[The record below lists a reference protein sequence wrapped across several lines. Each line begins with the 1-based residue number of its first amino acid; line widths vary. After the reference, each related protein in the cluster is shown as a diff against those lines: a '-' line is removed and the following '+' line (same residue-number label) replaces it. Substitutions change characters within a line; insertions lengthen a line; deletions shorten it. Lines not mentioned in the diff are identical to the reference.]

1 MPRLSAE
8 YKKRARELI
17 IENLDRF
24 IKRYFDDD
32 RNLITKYNDY
42 KRRYGVIEKENDEI
56 KLFITV
62 SRTTFPVCNHRDKY
76 FEDFVA
82 TIFANVNGIDV
93 VCRVNLKWKNNI
105 IGGQIVSQFGEKFS
119 IYEQQIYS
127 GKKLRMKKYYDKNI
141 DKLNPDI
148 EFVDF
153 DFYLI

>member
-1 MPRLSAE
+1 MPRLTAE

-32 RNLITKYNDY
+32 RN

-62 SRTTFPVCNHRDKY
+62 SRTTFPTCSSRDEY

>member
-32 RNLITKYNDY
+32 RN

-62 SRTTFPVCNHRDKY
+62 SRTTFPTCSSRDEY

-141 DKLNPDI
+141 DKINPDI

>member
-32 RNLITKYNDY
+32 RN

>member
-32 RNLITKYNDY
+32 RN

-62 SRTTFPVCNHRDKY
+62 SRTTFPTCSSRDEY